1 MQKVTDKNPVIKA
14 AFDSYQKF
22 HLSPELRS
30 VAESCERFHLDAEAY
45 ADSREAE
52 GEARGKALGVIEG
65 KALGIIE
72 GEARGKAEGLTEGKV
87 NIAISLLE
95 EGLSIEFIAKV
106 TGLSQIEIKKLSGD

>member
-1 MQKVTDKNPVIKA
+1 MQKVTDKNPVVKA

-52 GEARGKALGVIEG
+52 GEAEGEARG

-72 GEARGKAEGLTEGKV
+72 GEARGEARGKAEGLTEGKV

-106 TGLSQIEIKKLSGD
+106 TGLSPIEIKKLSGD

>member
-1 MQKVTDKNPVIKA
+1 MQKVTDKNPVVKA

-52 GEARGKALGVIEG
+52 GEARGK
-65 KALGIIE
+65 
-72 GEARGKAEGLTEGKV
+72 V

-106 TGLSQIEIKKLSGD
+106 TGLSPIEIKKLSGD

>member
-1 MQKVTDKNPVIKA
+1 MQKVTDKNPVVKA

-22 HLSPELRS
+22 HLSPELPS

-52 GEARGKALGVIEG
+52 GEAR
-65 KALGIIE
+65 
-72 GEARGKAEGLTEGKV
+72 GKV

>member
-1 MQKVTDKNPVIKA
+1 MQKVTDKNPVVKA

-52 GEARGKALGVIEG
+52 GEAEGEARGKALGVIEG
-65 KALGIIE
+65 KAE
-72 GEARGKAEGLTEGKV
+72 GLAEGKVEGKV

-106 TGLSQIEIKKLSGD
+106 TGLSPIEIKKLSGD

>member
-1 MQKVTDKNPVIKA
+1 MQKVTDKNPVVKA

-52 GEARGKALGVIEG
+52 GEARGETRGKALGVIEG
-65 KALGIIE
+65 
-72 GEARGKAEGLTEGKV
+72 EARGKV

-106 TGLSQIEIKKLSGD
+106 TGLSPIEIKKLSGD